1 MWEYEICRFT
11 YIDVTIHVPH
21 VVDRIQII
29 ALIVIMAPML
39 VLANHAA
46 HQLPE
51 VDSSIIL

>member
-11 YIDVTIHVPH
+11 YIDVTIHAPN
-21 VVDRIQII
+21 VVDRIPII

-46 HQLPE
+46 HQLLE